1 MPDKNITFHL
11 KRKSDIPTQ
20 TQSYYTV
27 AIKVFGNKYRNK
39 HNTNQSQTI
48 HITKAEID
56 MNITHESVYQSSG
69 LKRSTISQ
77 KNSYINYTKE

>member
-48 HITKAEID
+48 HITKAEED
-56 MNITHESVYQSSG
+56 MNI
-69 LKRSTISQ
+69 
-77 KNSYINYTKE
+77 

>member
-27 AIKVFGNKYRNK
+27 AIISSET
-39 HNTNQSQTI
+39 NT
-48 HITKAEID
+48 EI
-56 MNITHESVYQSSG
+56 NIT
-69 LKRSTISQ
+69 
-77 KNSYINYTKE
+77 